1 MIDYNEFCQKDITL
15 RDYQQL
21 AKEEIFNKWNCV
33 DNILYQMPTG
43 TGKTRL
49 FTSIIRDI
57 NVWGLRHNINY
68 RILIIAHRSEL
79 IEQSSRSLDKYRIK
93 HGVLAGTMKDK
104 RDLTRAIQVA
114 SIQTITHPSNRCLI
128 EDLQFDFIIIDE
140 AHHAVANSYQK
151 LWKFCPNSKK
161 LGVTATPW
169 RMNNSGFAQIF
180 DAYIPSMS
188 IKEFIQKGWL
198 SAYQYYSIPS
208 DSEIIESIESI
219 REFDIEGDYKSSV
232 LTQVFD
238 TSKIRAQLYNSY
250 AKNALGKKGII
261 YSISR
266 EHSEHIC
273 SQYRS
278 HNIAIENIDS
288 ETPAKTR
295 ENIIKAFR
303 NGEIDIIVN
312 VDIFSEGFDC
322 PDIEFI
328 QLARPTKSLVKYIQQ
343 VGRGLRKNGNKRCVV
358 LDNVG
363 MYSRFGLPDEDRD
376 WESFFYG
383 NNKDTSAQVTHTRE
397 NLDINNYVEKDMSEG
412 NENMM
417 LIQDVKTTIPTSD
430 SFTISSIMEDD
441 NTMSASSLKTEA
453 PTNATQ
459 SSSDKAI
466 NHFHFSIL
474 SKPFN
479 SAKYAIEE
487 TEEGFYIVNLRNKN
501 RMFLT
506 KTKTFPGGVI
516 IVKKD
521 LAQNSFSIIKA
532 LTSSTLNSSSSRIIG
547 TLKKEGLLMRFSA
560 LDRSTKNIT
569 IKV

>member
-1 MIDYNEFCQKDITL
+1 MIDYNEFCQNDITL

-21 AKEEIFNKWNCV
+21 AKEDIFDKWNLF

-57 NVWGLRHNINY
+57 NIWGLRHNINF

-104 RDLTRAIQVA
+104 RDLTQAIQVA
-114 SIQTITHPSNRCLI
+114 SIQTITHPANQCLI
-128 EDLQFDFIIIDE
+128 EDLKFDFIIIDE
-140 AHHAVANSYQK
+140 AHHAVASSYQK
-151 LWKFCPNSKK
+151 LWEFCPDAKK

-198 SAYQYYSIPS
+198 ATYQYYSIPIS
-208 DSEIIESIESI
+208 SELLKSIDSI
-219 REFDIEGDYKSSV
+219 REFDIEGDYKNSALAEV
-232 LTQVFD
+232 CD
-238 TSKIRAQLYNSY
+238 TLKIRAQLYDSY

-273 SQYRS
+273 SQYQS
-278 HNIAIENIDS
+278 HGVSIENIDS
-288 ETPAKTR
+288 KTPAKVR
-295 ENIIKAFR
+295 EAVINAFK

-343 VGRGLRKNGNKRCVV
+343 VGRGLRKNGDKRCII

-363 MYSRFGLPDEDRD
+363 MYSRFGLPDEVRD
-376 WESFFYG
+376 WESYFYG
-383 NNKDTSAQVTHTRE
+383 ESREYSSSKRYSRNNGNIRE
-397 NLDINNYVEKDMSEG
+397 YVETDLSEG
-412 NENMM
+412 DDEMV
-417 LIQDVKTTIPTSD
+417 LIQDFEMPQTVEVDVKDSLSD
-430 SFTISSIMEDD
+430 TPIIQIKDISTQENNKTHHFAIRSKSFSSG
-441 NTMSASSLKTEA
+441 
-453 PTNATQ
+453 
-459 SSSDKAI
+459 
-466 NHFHFSIL
+466 
-474 SKPFN
+474 
-479 SAKYAIEE
+479 KYFIEE
-487 TEEGFYIVNLRNKN
+487 NENGFFIVNARNQNK
-501 RMFLT
+501 MLLT
-506 KTKTFPGGVI
+506 TMKTMRGGVI
-516 IVKKD
+516 IVTTESSKK
-521 LAQNSFSIIKA
+521 AFTIIK
-532 LTSSTLNSSSSRIIG
+532 TLSATISRFSMSCIVG
-547 TLKKEGLLMRFSA
+547 TLHKEGLLLKFTAFDKSEINK
-560 LDRSTKNIT
+560 TIT
-569 IKV
+569 V

>member
-1 MIDYNEFCQKDITL
+1 M

-21 AKEEIFNKWNCV
+21 AKEDIFDKWNLI

-57 NVWGLRHNINY
+57 NIWGLRHNINF

-104 RDLTRAIQVA
+104 RDLTQAIQVA
-114 SIQTITHPSNRCLI
+114 SIQTITHPANQCMI
-128 EDLQFDFIIIDE
+128 EDLKFDFIIIDE
-140 AHHAVANSYQK
+140 AHHAVASSYQK
-151 LWKFCPNSKK
+151 LWEFCPDAKK

-198 SAYQYYSIPS
+198 ATYQYYSIPIS
-208 DSEIIESIESI
+208 SELIKSIDSI
-219 REFDIEGDYKSSV
+219 REFDIEGDYKNSALAEV
-232 LTQVFD
+232 CD
-238 TSKIRAQLYNSY
+238 TLKIRAQLYDSY

-273 SQYRS
+273 SQYQS
-278 HNIAIENIDS
+278 HGVLIENIDS
-288 ETPAKTR
+288 KTPAKVR
-295 ENIIKAFR
+295 EAVINAFK

-343 VGRGLRKNGNKRCVV
+343 VGRGLRKNGDKRCII

-363 MYSRFGLPDEDRD
+363 MYSSFGLPDEERD
-376 WESFFYG
+376 WELYFYG
-383 NNKDTSAQVTHTRE
+383 ESKEYSSSKRYSRNNGNIRE
-397 NLDINNYVEKDMSEG
+397 YVEIDLSEG
-412 NENMM
+412 DDEMI
-417 LIQDVKTTIPTSD
+417 LIQDLEIPQAVEETVKD
-430 SFTISSIMEDD
+430 
-441 NTMSASSLKTEA
+441 
-453 PTNATQ
+453 
-459 SSSDKAI
+459 SSSDTPI
-466 NHFHFSIL
+466 LQIEDIFTQENNNTHHFTIKSKSFS
-474 SKPFN
+474 SG
-479 SAKYAIEE
+479 KYFIEE
-487 TEEGFYIVNLRNKN
+487 NENGFFIVNARNQNK
-501 RMFLT
+501 MLLT
-506 KTKTFPGGVI
+506 TMKTMHGGVI
-516 IVKKD
+516 IVTTEPSKK
-521 LAQNSFSIIKA
+521 SFTIIK
-532 LTSSTLNSSSSRIIG
+532 TLSATAIRFSMSRIVG
-547 TLKKEGLLMRFSA
+547 TLHKEGLLLKFTAFDKSEINK
-560 LDRSTKNIT
+560 TIT
-569 IKV
+569 V

>member
-21 AKEEIFNKWNCV
+21 AKEKIFSKWNRV
-33 DNILYQMPTG
+33 DSILYQMPTG

-57 NVWGLRHNINY
+57 SIWGLRHNINY

-104 RDLTRAIQVA
+104 RDLTQAIQVA
-114 SIQTITHPSNRCLI
+114 SIQTITHPANQCMI
-128 EDLQFDFIIIDE
+128 DDLKFDFIIIDE

-151 LWKFCPNSKK
+151 LWEYCPDAKK

-188 IKEFIQKGWL
+188 IKDFIQKGWL
-198 SAYQYYSIPS
+198 ATYQYYSIPTSS
-208 DSEIIESIESI
+208 DLVKSIESI
-219 REFDIEGDYKSSV
+219 REFDIEGDYKNSALV
-232 LTQVFD
+232 EVCD
-238 TSKIRAQLYNSY
+238 TSKIRAQLYDSY
-250 AKNALGKKGII
+250 EKNVVGKKGII

-273 SQYRS
+273 LQYR
-278 HNIAIENIDS
+278 NRGVAIENIDS
-288 ETPAKTR
+288 KTPAKVR
-295 ENIIKAFR
+295 EKVIQAFR

-343 VGRGLRKNGNKRCVV
+343 VGRGLRKNGDKKCII

-363 MYSRFGLPDEDRD
+363 MYSRFGLPDEERD

-383 NNKDTSAQVTHTRE
+383 EEKETTSTKGYSRNNGSLRE
-397 NLDINNYVEKDMSEG
+397 YVETDLSEG
-412 NENMM
+412 NEEMI
-417 LIQDVKTTIPTSD
+417 LIQDLEIPKVVEEVVEETSTVIPVIPTEDIPTHTTDNIYQFSIKSKTFNSGKYFIEENENGFFIVNARNRNKMLLTTIK
-430 SFTISSIMEDD
+430 
-441 NTMSASSLKTEA
+441 TM
-453 PTNATQ
+453 
-459 SSSDKAI
+459 
-466 NHFHFSIL
+466 
-474 SKPFN
+474 
-479 SAKYAIEE
+479 
-487 TEEGFYIVNLRNKN
+487 R
-501 RMFLT
+501 
-506 KTKTFPGGVI
+506 GGII
-516 IVKKD
+516 IVKKEPSRK
-521 LAQNSFSIIKA
+521 SFTIIK
-532 LTSSTLNSSSSRIIG
+532 TLSATTINSSMSRIVG
-547 TLKKEGLLMRFSA
+547 TINKEGLLLKFTSFDKA
-560 LDRSTKNIT
+560 KINETIT
-569 IKV
+569 I

>member
-1 MIDYNEFCQKDITL
+1 MIDYNEFCQNDITL

-21 AKEEIFNKWNCV
+21 AKEDIFDKWNLF

-57 NVWGLRHNINY
+57 NIWGLRHNINF

-104 RDLTRAIQVA
+104 RDLTQAIQVA
-114 SIQTITHPSNRCLI
+114 SIQTITHPANQCLI
-128 EDLQFDFIIIDE
+128 EYLKFDFIIIDE
-140 AHHAVANSYQK
+140 AHHAVASSYQK
-151 LWKFCPNSKK
+151 LWEFCPDAKK

-198 SAYQYYSIPS
+198 ATYQYYSIPIS
-208 DSEIIESIESI
+208 SELLKSIDSI
-219 REFDIEGDYKSSV
+219 REFDIEGDYKNSALAEV
-232 LTQVFD
+232 CD
-238 TSKIRAQLYNSY
+238 TLKIRAQLYDSY

-273 SQYRS
+273 SQYQS
-278 HNIAIENIDS
+278 HGVSIENIDS
-288 ETPAKTR
+288 KTPAKVR
-295 ENIIKAFR
+295 EAVINTFK

-343 VGRGLRKNGNKRCVV
+343 VGRGLRKNGDKRCII

-363 MYSRFGLPDEDRD
+363 MYSRFGLPDEVRD
-376 WESFFYG
+376 WESYFYG
-383 NNKDTSAQVTHTRE
+383 ESREYSSSKRYSRNNGNIRE
-397 NLDINNYVEKDMSEG
+397 YVETDLSEG
-412 NENMM
+412 DDEMV
-417 LIQDVKTTIPTSD
+417 LIQDFEMPQTVEIDVKD
-430 SFTISSIMEDD
+430 
-441 NTMSASSLKTEA
+441 
-453 PTNATQ
+453 
-459 SSSDKAI
+459 SSSDTPIIQIKDISTQENNKTHHFAI
-466 NHFHFSIL
+466 RSKSFS
-474 SKPFN
+474 SG
-479 SAKYAIEE
+479 KYFIEE
-487 TEEGFYIVNLRNKN
+487 NENGFFIVNARNQNK
-501 RMFLT
+501 MLLT
-506 KTKTFPGGVI
+506 TMKTMRGGVI
-516 IVKKD
+516 IVTTESSKK
-521 LAQNSFSIIKA
+521 AFTIIK
-532 LTSSTLNSSSSRIIG
+532 TLSATISRFSMSCIVG
-547 TLKKEGLLMRFSA
+547 TLHKEGLLLKFTAFDKSEINK
-560 LDRSTKNIT
+560 TIT
-569 IKV
+569 V

>member
-1 MIDYNEFCQKDITL
+1 MIDYNEFCQKDVTL

-21 AKEEIFNKWNCV
+21 AKKEIFGKWNCV

-57 NVWGLRHNINY
+57 NVWGLRHNIKY

-79 IEQSSRSLDKYRIK
+79 VEQSSRSLDKYHIK
-93 HGVLAGTMKDK
+93 HGILAGAMKDK
-104 RDLTRAIQVA
+104 RDLTQPIQVA
-114 SIQTITHPSNRCLI
+114 SIQTITHPSNRSLI
-128 EDLQFDFIIIDE
+128 EELQFDFIIIDE

-151 LWKFCPNSKK
+151 LWKLCPHSKK

-169 RMNNSGFAQIF
+169 RMNNSGFTQIF
-180 DAYIPSMS
+180 DVYIPSMS

-198 SAYQYYSIPS
+198 AAYQYYSIPNS
-208 DSEIIESIESI
+208 SEIIKSIESI
-219 REFDIEGDYKSSV
+219 RDFDLEGDYKSSA
-232 LTQVFD
+232 LTQIFD

-250 AKNALGKKGII
+250 VKIALGKKGII

-273 SQYRS
+273 TQYRR

-288 ETPAKTR
+288 ETPAKVR
-295 ENIIKAFR
+295 ENIIKAFK

-328 QLARPTKSLVKYIQQ
+328 QLARPTKSLVKYLQQ
-343 VGRGLRKNGNKRCVV
+343 VGRGLRKNGNKRCII

-363 MYSRFGLPDEDRD
+363 LYSRFGLPDEDRD

-383 NNKDTSAQVTHTRE
+383 NNNIGYSIEKIDSY
-397 NLDINNYVEKDMSEG
+397 NNRALKECQNVDLREG
-412 NENMM
+412 NEEMI
-417 LIQDVKTTIPTSD
+417 LIQNLDTLQVPEQKNFNQTTTQVQRKGKEYH
-430 SFTISSIMEDD
+430 FTI
-441 NTMSASSLKTEA
+441 T
-453 PTNATQ
+453 
-459 SSSDKAI
+459 
-466 NHFHFSIL
+466 
-474 SKPFN
+474 SKCFN
-479 SAKYAIEE
+479 SGKYIVEE
-487 TEEGFYIVNLRNKN
+487 NEEGFFIVNKRTNK

-506 KTKTFPGGVI
+506 EMKTMHGGVI
-516 IVKKD
+516 VIKKEYQKD
-521 LAQNSFSIIKA
+521 SFVIIKA
-532 LTSSTLNSSSSRIIG
+532 LSLNDIYAASSRIIG
-547 TLKKEGLLMRFSA
+547 FLFKDGLIMKFTSFNK
-560 LDRSTKNIT
+560 SVVNKNIT
-569 IKV
+569 V

>member
-1 MIDYNEFCQKDITL
+1 MIDYNEFCQNDITL

-21 AKEEIFNKWNCV
+21 AKEDIFDKWNLF

-57 NVWGLRHNINY
+57 NIWGLRHNINF

-104 RDLTRAIQVA
+104 RDLTQAIQVA
-114 SIQTITHPSNRCLI
+114 SIQTITHPANQCLI
-128 EDLQFDFIIIDE
+128 EDLKFDFIIIDE
-140 AHHAVANSYQK
+140 AHHAVASSYQK
-151 LWKFCPNSKK
+151 LWEFCPDAKK

-169 RMNNSGFAQIF
+169 RMNNNGFAQIF

-198 SAYQYYSIPS
+198 ATYQYYSIPIS
-208 DSEIIESIESI
+208 SELLKSIDSI
-219 REFDIEGDYKSSV
+219 REFDIEGDYKNSALAEV
-232 LTQVFD
+232 CD
-238 TSKIRAQLYNSY
+238 TLKIRAQLYDSY

-273 SQYRS
+273 SQYQS
-278 HNIAIENIDS
+278 HGVLIENIDS
-288 ETPAKTR
+288 KTPAKVR
-295 ENIIKAFR
+295 EAVINAFK

-343 VGRGLRKNGNKRCVV
+343 VGRGLRKNGDKRCII

-363 MYSRFGLPDEDRD
+363 MYSRFGLPDEVRN
-376 WESFFYG
+376 WESYFYG
-383 NNKDTSAQVTHTRE
+383 ESREYSSSKRYSRNNGNIRE
-397 NLDINNYVEKDMSEG
+397 YVETDLSEG
-412 NENMM
+412 DDEMV
-417 LIQDVKTTIPTSD
+417 LIQDFEMPQTVEIDVKD
-430 SFTISSIMEDD
+430 
-441 NTMSASSLKTEA
+441 
-453 PTNATQ
+453 
-459 SSSDKAI
+459 SSSDTPIIQIKDISTQENNKTHHFAI
-466 NHFHFSIL
+466 RSKSFS
-474 SKPFN
+474 SG
-479 SAKYAIEE
+479 KYFIEE
-487 TEEGFYIVNLRNKN
+487 NENGFFIVNARNQNK
-501 RMFLT
+501 MLLT
-506 KTKTFPGGVI
+506 TMKTMRGGVI
-516 IVKKD
+516 IVTTESSKK
-521 LAQNSFSIIKA
+521 AFTIIK
-532 LTSSTLNSSSSRIIG
+532 TLSATISRFSMSCIVG
-547 TLKKEGLLMRFSA
+547 TLHKEGLLLKFTAFDKSEINK
-560 LDRSTKNIT
+560 TIT
-569 IKV
+569 V

>member
-21 AKEEIFNKWNCV
+21 AKEKIFGKWNCV
-33 DNILYQMPTG
+33 NNILYQMPTG

-57 NVWGLRHNINY
+57 NVWGLRHNINF

-104 RDLTRAIQVA
+104 RDLTQAIQVA
-114 SIQTITHPSNRCLI
+114 SIQTITHSSNRCLI
-128 EDLQFDFIIIDE
+128 EELKFDFIIIDE

-151 LWKFCPNSKK
+151 LWEFCPDSKK

-169 RMNNSGFAQIF
+169 RMNNSGFAKIF

-198 SAYQYYSIPS
+198 AAYQYYSIPNN
-208 DSEIIESIESI
+208 SEIIKSIESI
-219 REFDIEGDYKSSV
+219 REFDIEGDYKSSA
-232 LTQVFD
+232 LEAVFD
-238 TSKIRAQLYNSY
+238 TSKIRAQLYDSY
-250 AKNALGKKGII
+250 KKNALGKKGII

-273 SQYRS
+273 TQYRS
-278 HNIAIENIDS
+278 RDVKIENIDS
-288 ETPAKTR
+288 KTPAKQR
-295 ENIIKAFR
+295 ERVIKAFKD
-303 NGEIDIIVN
+303 GDIDIIVN

-343 VGRGLRKNGNKRCVV
+343 VGRGLRKNGDKRCVI

-376 WESFFYG
+376 WEAFFYG
-383 NNKDTSAQVTHTRE
+383 NEKDSPQKHTRP
-397 NLDINNYVEKDMSEG
+397 NNINCIHESSEADLSEG
-412 NENMM
+412 DEAMV
-417 LIQDVKTTIPTSD
+417 LIQDLETPQVIEKPLAHAVQSDDTSN
-430 SFTISSIMEDD
+430 IDD
-441 NTMSASSLKTEA
+441 NNLDS
-453 PTNATQ
+453 
-459 SSSDKAI
+459 
-466 NHFHFSIL
+466 HFIIKSN
-474 SKPFN
+474 SFN
-479 SAKYAIEE
+479 SGKYIIEE
-487 TEEGFYIVNLRNKN
+487 NESGFYIVNQRTSN
-501 RMFLT
+501 RMLLT
-506 KTKTFPGGVI
+506 QMHTLRGGI
-516 IVKKD
+516 IIIRKESDKRIFTIVKT
-521 LAQNSFSIIKA
+521 LS
-532 LTSSTLNSSSSRIIG
+532 TSTIHTTLSRIVG
-547 TLKKEGLLMRFSA
+547 TIRKEGLLLKFTAFDKSEVNM
-560 LDRSTKNIT
+560 TIT
-569 IKV
+569 V

>member
-21 AKEEIFNKWNCV
+21 AKEEIFSKWNRV

-57 NVWGLRHNINY
+57 SIWGLRHNINY

-79 IEQSSRSLDKYRIK
+79 IEQSSRSLDKYHIK

-104 RDLTRAIQVA
+104 RDLTQAIQVA
-114 SIQTITHPSNRCLI
+114 SIQTITHPANQCLI
-128 EDLQFDFIIIDE
+128 DELKFDFIIIDE

-151 LWKFCPNSKK
+151 LWEYCPDAKK

-188 IKEFIQKGWL
+188 IKDFIQKGWL
-198 SAYQYYSIPS
+198 ASYQYYSIPTS
-208 DSEIIESIESI
+208 SELVKSIESI
-219 REFDIEGDYKSSV
+219 REFDIAGDYKNSALV
-232 LTQVFD
+232 EVCD
-238 TSKIRAQLYNSY
+238 TSRIRAQLYDSY
-250 AKNALGKKGII
+250 EKNVLGKKGII

-273 SQYRS
+273 LQYRS
-278 HNIAIENIDS
+278 RGVAIENIDS
-288 ETPAKTR
+288 KTPAKVR
-295 ENIIKAFR
+295 EKVIQAFR

-343 VGRGLRKNGNKRCVV
+343 VGRGLRKNGDKKCII

-363 MYSRFGLPDEDRD
+363 MYSRFGLPNEERD

-383 NNKDTSAQVTHTRE
+383 EEIETTSTKGYSRNNGSLRE
-397 NLDINNYVEKDMSEG
+397 YVETDLSEG
-412 NENMM
+412 NEEMI
-417 LIQDVKTTIPTSD
+417 LIQDLEMPKVVEEVVEETSTVIPVIPTED
-430 SFTISSIMEDD
+430 ISTHTTD
-441 NTMSASSLKTEA
+441 N
-453 PTNATQ
+453 
-459 SSSDKAI
+459 I
-466 NHFHFSIL
+466 YHFSIK
-474 SKPFN
+474 SKTFN
-479 SAKYAIEE
+479 SGKYFIEE
-487 TEEGFYIVNLRNKN
+487 NENGFFIVNARNQNK
-501 RMFLT
+501 MLLT
-506 KTKTFPGGVI
+506 TMKTMRGGVI
-516 IVKKD
+516 IVKKEPSRK
-521 LAQNSFSIIKA
+521 SFTIIK
-532 LTSSTLNSSSSRIIG
+532 TLSATTINSSMSRIVG
-547 TLKKEGLLMRFSA
+547 TINKEGLLLKFTSFDKA
-560 LDRSTKNIT
+560 KINETIT
-569 IKV
+569 I

>member
-21 AKEEIFNKWNCV
+21 AKEEIFGKWNCV

-57 NVWGLRHNINY
+57 SVWGLRHNINY

-104 RDLTRAIQVA
+104 RDLTQAIQVA
-114 SIQTITHPSNRCLI
+114 SIQTITHPANQCLI
-128 EDLQFDFIIIDE
+128 DDLKFDFIIIDE

-151 LWKFCPNSKK
+151 LWEYCPDAKK

-188 IKEFIQKGWL
+188 IKDFIQKGWL
-198 SAYQYYSIPS
+198 ATYQYYSIPTS
-208 DSEIIESIESI
+208 SELVKSIESI
-219 REFDIEGDYKSSV
+219 REFDIEGDYKNSALV
-232 LTQVFD
+232 EVCD
-238 TSKIRAQLYNSY
+238 TSKIRAQLYDSY
-250 AKNALGKKGII
+250 EKNVLGKKGII

-273 SQYRS
+273 LQYRS
-278 HNIAIENIDS
+278 RDVAIENIDS
-288 ETPAKTR
+288 KTPAKVR
-295 ENIIKAFR
+295 EKVIQAFR

-343 VGRGLRKNGNKRCVV
+343 VGRGLRKNGDKKCII

-363 MYSRFGLPDEDRD
+363 MYSRFGLPDEERD

-383 NNKDTSAQVTHTRE
+383 EEKEPTSTKGYSRNNGSLRE
-397 NLDINNYVEKDMSEG
+397 YVETDLSEG
-412 NENMM
+412 NEEMI
-417 LIQDVKTTIPTSD
+417 LIQDLEMPKVVEEVVEETSTVIPVIPTKD
-430 SFTISSIMEDD
+430 IPTHTTD
-441 NTMSASSLKTEA
+441 N
-453 PTNATQ
+453 
-459 SSSDKAI
+459 I
-466 NHFHFSIL
+466 YHFSIK
-474 SKPFN
+474 SKTFN
-479 SAKYAIEE
+479 SGKYFIEE
-487 TEEGFYIVNLRNKN
+487 NENGFFIVNARNQNK
-501 RMFLT
+501 MLLT
-506 KTKTFPGGVI
+506 TMKTMRGGVI
-516 IVKKD
+516 IVKKEPSRK
-521 LAQNSFSIIKA
+521 SFTIIK
-532 LTSSTLNSSSSRIIG
+532 TLSATNINSSMSRIIG
-547 TLKKEGLLMRFSA
+547 TINKEGLLLKFTA
-560 LDRSTKNIT
+560 FDKTKYNVNIT
-569 IKV
+569 I

>member
-21 AKEEIFNKWNCV
+21 AKEEIFGKWNRV

-57 NVWGLRHNINY
+57 SIWGLRHNINY

-104 RDLTRAIQVA
+104 RDLTQAIQVA
-114 SIQTITHPSNRCLI
+114 SIQTITHPANQCMI
-128 EDLQFDFIIIDE
+128 DDLKFDFIIIDE

-151 LWKFCPNSKK
+151 LWEYCPDAKK

-188 IKEFIQKGWL
+188 IKDFIQKGWL
-198 SAYQYYSIPS
+198 ATYQYYSIPTS
-208 DSEIIESIESI
+208 SELVKSIESI
-219 REFDIEGDYKSSV
+219 REFDIEGDYKNSALV
-232 LTQVFD
+232 EVCD
-238 TSKIRAQLYNSY
+238 TSRIRAQLYDSY
-250 AKNALGKKGII
+250 EKNVLGKKGII

-273 SQYRS
+273 LQYRS
-278 HNIAIENIDS
+278 RGVAIENIDS
-288 ETPAKTR
+288 KTPAKVR
-295 ENIIKAFR
+295 EKVIQAFR

-343 VGRGLRKNGNKRCVV
+343 VGRGLRKNGDKKCII

-363 MYSRFGLPDEDRD
+363 MYSRFGLPDEERD

-383 NNKDTSAQVTHTRE
+383 EEIETTSTKGYSRNNGSLREYVDTD
-397 NLDINNYVEKDMSEG
+397 LSEG
-412 NENMM
+412 NEEMI
-417 LIQDVKTTIPTSD
+417 LIQDLEVPKVVGEVVEETSTVIPVVPAEDVPTHTT
-430 SFTISSIMEDD
+430 D
-441 NTMSASSLKTEA
+441 N
-453 PTNATQ
+453 
-459 SSSDKAI
+459 I
-466 NHFHFSIL
+466 YHFSIK
-474 SKPFN
+474 SKTFN
-479 SAKYAIEE
+479 SGKYFIEE
-487 TEEGFYIVNLRNKN
+487 NENGFFIVNARNQNK
-501 RMFLT
+501 MLLT
-506 KTKTFPGGVI
+506 TMKTMRGGVI
-516 IVKKD
+516 IVKKVP
-521 LAQNSFSIIKA
+521 SRKMFTIIKA
-532 LTSSTLNSSSSRIIG
+532 LSATTINSSMSRIVG
-547 TLKKEGLLMRFSA
+547 TLSKEGLLLKFTA
-560 LDRSTKNIT
+560 FDKTKINIT
-569 IKV
+569 III

>member
-21 AKEEIFNKWNCV
+21 AKEEIFGKWNCV

-57 NVWGLRHNINY
+57 SIWGLRHNINY

-104 RDLTRAIQVA
+104 RDLTQAIQVA
-114 SIQTITHPSNRCLI
+114 SIQTITHPANQCLI
-128 EDLQFDFIIIDE
+128 DDLKFDFIIIDE
-140 AHHAVANSYQK
+140 AHHAVAKSYQE
-151 LWKFCPNSKK
+151 LWEFCPDAKK

-188 IKEFIQKGWL
+188 IKDFIQKGWL
-198 SAYQYYSIPS
+198 ATYQYYSIPTSS
-208 DSEIIESIESI
+208 DLVKSIESI
-219 REFDIEGDYKSSV
+219 REFDIEGDYKNSALV
-232 LTQVFD
+232 EVCD
-238 TSKIRAQLYNSY
+238 TSKIRAQLYDSY
-250 AKNALGKKGII
+250 EKNVVGKKGII

-273 SQYRS
+273 LQYR
-278 HNIAIENIDS
+278 NRGVAIENIDS
-288 ETPAKTR
+288 KTPAKVR
-295 ENIIKAFR
+295 EKVIQAFR

-343 VGRGLRKNGNKRCVV
+343 VGRGLRKNGDKKCII

-363 MYSRFGLPDEDRD
+363 MYSRFGLPDEERD

-383 NNKDTSAQVTHTRE
+383 KEKETTSTKGYSRNNGSLRE
-397 NLDINNYVEKDMSEG
+397 YVETDLSEG
-412 NENMM
+412 NEEMI
-417 LIQDVKTTIPTSD
+417 LIQDLEIPKVVEEVVEETSTVIPVIPTEDIPTHTTDNIYQFSIKSKTFNSGKYFIEENENGFFIVNARNRNKMLLTTIK
-430 SFTISSIMEDD
+430 
-441 NTMSASSLKTEA
+441 TM
-453 PTNATQ
+453 
-459 SSSDKAI
+459 
-466 NHFHFSIL
+466 
-474 SKPFN
+474 
-479 SAKYAIEE
+479 
-487 TEEGFYIVNLRNKN
+487 R
-501 RMFLT
+501 
-506 KTKTFPGGVI
+506 GGII
-516 IVKKD
+516 IVKKEPSRK
-521 LAQNSFSIIKA
+521 SFTIIK
-532 LTSSTLNSSSSRIIG
+532 TLSATTINSSMSRIVG
-547 TLKKEGLLMRFSA
+547 TINKEGLLLKFTSFDKA
-560 LDRSTKNIT
+560 KINETIT
-569 IKV
+569 I

>member
-1 MIDYNEFCQKDITL
+1 MIDYNEFCQNDITL

-21 AKEEIFNKWNCV
+21 AKEDIFDKWNLF

-57 NVWGLRHNINY
+57 NIWGLRHNINF

-104 RDLTRAIQVA
+104 RDLTQAIQVA
-114 SIQTITHPSNRCLI
+114 SIQTITHPANQCLI
-128 EDLQFDFIIIDE
+128 EDLKFDFIIIDE
-140 AHHAVANSYQK
+140 AHHAVASSYQK
-151 LWKFCPNSKK
+151 LWEFCPDAKK

-198 SAYQYYSIPS
+198 ATYQYYSIPIS
-208 DSEIIESIESI
+208 SELLKSIDSI
-219 REFDIEGDYKSSV
+219 REFDIEGDYKNSALAEV
-232 LTQVFD
+232 CD
-238 TSKIRAQLYNSY
+238 TLKIRAQLYDSY

-273 SQYRS
+273 SQYQS
-278 HNIAIENIDS
+278 HGVSIENIDS
-288 ETPAKTR
+288 KTPAKVR
-295 ENIIKAFR
+295 EAVINAFK

-343 VGRGLRKNGNKRCVV
+343 VGRGLRKNGDKRCII

-363 MYSRFGLPDEDRD
+363 MYSRFGLPDEVRD
-376 WESFFYG
+376 WESYFYG
-383 NNKDTSAQVTHTRE
+383 ESREYSSSKRYSRNNGNIRE
-397 NLDINNYVEKDMSEG
+397 YVETDLSEG
-412 NENMM
+412 DDEMV
-417 LIQDVKTTIPTSD
+417 LIQDFEMPQTVEIDVKD
-430 SFTISSIMEDD
+430 
-441 NTMSASSLKTEA
+441 
-453 PTNATQ
+453 
-459 SSSDKAI
+459 SSSDTPIIQIKDISTQENNKTHHFAI
-466 NHFHFSIL
+466 RSKSFS
-474 SKPFN
+474 SG
-479 SAKYAIEE
+479 KYFIEE
-487 TEEGFYIVNLRNKN
+487 NENGFFIVNARNQNK
-501 RMFLT
+501 MLLT
-506 KTKTFPGGVI
+506 TMKTMRGGVI
-516 IVKKD
+516 IVTTESSKK
-521 LAQNSFSIIKA
+521 AFTIIK
-532 LTSSTLNSSSSRIIG
+532 TLSATISRFSMSCIVG
-547 TLKKEGLLMRFSA
+547 TLHKEGLLLKFTAFDKSEINK
-560 LDRSTKNIT
+560 TIT
-569 IKV
+569 V

>member
-21 AKEEIFNKWNCV
+21 AKEEIFSKWNRV

-57 NVWGLRHNINY
+57 SIWGLRHNINY

-104 RDLTRAIQVA
+104 RDLTQAIQVA
-114 SIQTITHPSNRCLI
+114 SIQTITHPANQCLI
-128 EDLQFDFIIIDE
+128 DDLKFDFIIIDE

-151 LWKFCPNSKK
+151 LWEYCPDAKK

-188 IKEFIQKGWL
+188 IKDFIQKGWL
-198 SAYQYYSIPS
+198 ATYQYYSIPTS
-208 DSEIIESIESI
+208 SELVKSIESI
-219 REFDIEGDYKSSV
+219 REFDIEGDYKNSALV
-232 LTQVFD
+232 EVCD
-238 TSKIRAQLYNSY
+238 TSKIRAQLYDSY
-250 AKNALGKKGII
+250 EKNVLGKKGII

-273 SQYRS
+273 LQYRS
-278 HNIAIENIDS
+278 RGVAIENIDS
-288 ETPAKTR
+288 KTPAKVR
-295 ENIIKAFR
+295 EKVIQAFR

-343 VGRGLRKNGNKRCVV
+343 VGRGLRKNGDKKCII

-363 MYSRFGLPDEDRD
+363 MYSRFGLPDEERD

-383 NNKDTSAQVTHTRE
+383 EEKEPTSTKGYSRNNGSLRE
-397 NLDINNYVEKDMSEG
+397 YVETDLSEG
-412 NENMM
+412 NEEMI
-417 LIQDVKTTIPTSD
+417 LIQDLEVPKVMEEVVEETSTVISVVPTEDVLTHTT
-430 SFTISSIMEDD
+430 D
-441 NTMSASSLKTEA
+441 N
-453 PTNATQ
+453 
-459 SSSDKAI
+459 I
-466 NHFHFSIL
+466 YHFSIK
-474 SKPFN
+474 SKTFN
-479 SAKYAIEE
+479 SGKYFIEE
-487 TEEGFYIVNLRNKN
+487 NEEGFFIVNARNQNK
-501 RMFLT
+501 MLLT
-506 KTKTFPGGVI
+506 TMKTMRGGVI
-516 IVKKD
+516 IVKKEPSRK
-521 LAQNSFSIIKA
+521 SFTIIK
-532 LTSSTLNSSSSRIIG
+532 TLSATNINSSMSRIIG
-547 TLKKEGLLMRFSA
+547 TINKEGLLLKFTA
-560 LDRSTKNIT
+560 FDKTKYNVNIT
-569 IKV
+569 I

>member
-1 MIDYNEFCQKDITL
+1 MIDYNEFCQNDITL

-21 AKEEIFNKWNCV
+21 AKEDIFDKWNLF

-57 NVWGLRHNINY
+57 NIWGLRHNINF

-104 RDLTRAIQVA
+104 RDLTQAIQVA
-114 SIQTITHPSNRCLI
+114 SIQTITHPANQCLI
-128 EDLQFDFIIIDE
+128 EDLKFDFIIIDE
-140 AHHAVANSYQK
+140 AHHAVASSYQK
-151 LWKFCPNSKK
+151 LWEFCPDAKK

-169 RMNNSGFAQIF
+169 RMNNNGFAQIF

-198 SAYQYYSIPS
+198 ATYQYYSIPIS
-208 DSEIIESIESI
+208 SELLKSIDSI
-219 REFDIEGDYKSSV
+219 REFDIEGDYKNSALAEV
-232 LTQVFD
+232 CD
-238 TSKIRAQLYNSY
+238 TLKIRAQLYDSY

-273 SQYRS
+273 SQYQS
-278 HNIAIENIDS
+278 HGVSIENIDS
-288 ETPAKTR
+288 KTPAKVR
-295 ENIIKAFR
+295 EAVINAFK

-343 VGRGLRKNGNKRCVV
+343 VGRGLRKNGDKRCII

-363 MYSRFGLPDEDRD
+363 MYSRFGLPDEVRD
-376 WESFFYG
+376 WESYFYG
-383 NNKDTSAQVTHTRE
+383 ESREYSSSKRYSRNNGNIRE
-397 NLDINNYVEKDMSEG
+397 YVETDLSEG
-412 NENMM
+412 DDEMI
-417 LIQDVKTTIPTSD
+417 LIQDLEMPQTVELDVKD
-430 SFTISSIMEDD
+430 
-441 NTMSASSLKTEA
+441 
-453 PTNATQ
+453 
-459 SSSDKAI
+459 SSSDTPIIQIKDISTQENNKTHHFAI
-466 NHFHFSIL
+466 RSKSFS
-474 SKPFN
+474 SG
-479 SAKYAIEE
+479 KYFIEE
-487 TEEGFYIVNLRNKN
+487 NENGFFIVNARNQNK
-501 RMFLT
+501 MLLT
-506 KTKTFPGGVI
+506 TMKTMRGGVI
-516 IVKKD
+516 IVTTESSKK
-521 LAQNSFSIIKA
+521 AFTIIK
-532 LTSSTLNSSSSRIIG
+532 TLSATISRFSMSCIVG
-547 TLKKEGLLMRFSA
+547 TLHKEGLLLKFTAFDKSEINK
-560 LDRSTKNIT
+560 TIT
-569 IKV
+569 V

>member
-1 MIDYNEFCQKDITL
+1 MIDYNEFCQNDITL

-21 AKEEIFNKWNCV
+21 AKEDIFDKWNLF

-57 NVWGLRHNINY
+57 NIWGLRHNINF

-104 RDLTRAIQVA
+104 RDLTQAIQVA
-114 SIQTITHPSNRCLI
+114 SIQTITHPANQCLI
-128 EDLQFDFIIIDE
+128 EDLKFDFIIIDE
-140 AHHAVANSYQK
+140 AHHAVASSYQK
-151 LWKFCPNSKK
+151 LWEFCPDAKK

-169 RMNNSGFAQIF
+169 RMNNNGFAQIF

-198 SAYQYYSIPS
+198 ATYQYYSIPIS
-208 DSEIIESIESI
+208 SELLKSIDSI
-219 REFDIEGDYKSSV
+219 REFDIEGDYKNSALAEV
-232 LTQVFD
+232 CD
-238 TSKIRAQLYNSY
+238 TLKIRAQLYDSY

-273 SQYRS
+273 SQYQS
-278 HNIAIENIDS
+278 HGVSIENIDS
-288 ETPAKTR
+288 KTPAKVR
-295 ENIIKAFR
+295 EAVINAFK

-343 VGRGLRKNGNKRCVV
+343 VGRGLRKNGDKRCII

-363 MYSRFGLPDEDRD
+363 LYSRFGLPDEVRD
-376 WESFFYG
+376 WESYFYG
-383 NNKDTSAQVTHTRE
+383 ESREYSSSKRYSRNNGNIRE
-397 NLDINNYVEKDMSEG
+397 YVETDLSEG
-412 NENMM
+412 DDEMV
-417 LIQDVKTTIPTSD
+417 LIQDFEMPQTVEIDVKD
-430 SFTISSIMEDD
+430 
-441 NTMSASSLKTEA
+441 
-453 PTNATQ
+453 
-459 SSSDKAI
+459 SSSDTPIIQIKDISTQENNKTHHFAI
-466 NHFHFSIL
+466 RSKSFS
-474 SKPFN
+474 SG
-479 SAKYAIEE
+479 KYFIEE
-487 TEEGFYIVNLRNKN
+487 NENGFFIVNARNQNK
-501 RMFLT
+501 MLLT
-506 KTKTFPGGVI
+506 TMKTMRGGVI
-516 IVKKD
+516 IVTTESSKK
-521 LAQNSFSIIKA
+521 AFTIIK
-532 LTSSTLNSSSSRIIG
+532 TLSATISRFSMSCIVG
-547 TLKKEGLLMRFSA
+547 TLHKEGLLLKFTAFDKSEINK
-560 LDRSTKNIT
+560 TIT
-569 IKV
+569 V

>member
-15 RDYQQL
+15 RDYQQF
-21 AKEEIFNKWNCV
+21 AKEEIFSKWNCI

-57 NVWGLRHNINY
+57 SIWGLRHNINY

-104 RDLTRAIQVA
+104 RDLTQAIQVA
-114 SIQTITHPSNRCLI
+114 SIQTIIHPANQCMI
-128 EDLQFDFIIIDE
+128 DDLKFDFIIIDE

-151 LWKFCPNSKK
+151 LWEYCPDAKK

-188 IKEFIQKGWL
+188 IKDFIQKGWL
-198 SAYQYYSIPS
+198 ATYQYYSIPTS
-208 DSEIIESIESI
+208 SELVKSIESI
-219 REFDIEGDYKSSV
+219 KEFDIDGDYKNSALV
-232 LTQVFD
+232 EVCD
-238 TSKIRAQLYNSY
+238 TSKIRAQLYDSY
-250 AKNALGKKGII
+250 EKNVLGKKGII

-273 SQYRS
+273 LQYR
-278 HNIAIENIDS
+278 NRGVAIENIDS
-288 ETPAKTR
+288 KTPAKVR
-295 ENIIKAFR
+295 EKVIKAFR

-343 VGRGLRKNGNKRCVV
+343 VGRGLRKNGDKKCII

-363 MYSRFGLPDEDRD
+363 MYSRFGLPDEERD

-383 NNKDTSAQVTHTRE
+383 EDKETSSTKGYSRNNGNLRE
-397 NLDINNYVEKDMSEG
+397 YVETDLSEG
-412 NENMM
+412 NEEMI
-417 LIQDVKTTIPTSD
+417 LIQDLEIPKVVEEVVEETSTVIPVIPTED
-430 SFTISSIMEDD
+430 ISTHKPDIIS
-441 NTMSASSLKTEA
+441 
-453 PTNATQ
+453 
-459 SSSDKAI
+459 
-466 NHFHFSIL
+466 HFSIK

-479 SAKYAIEE
+479 SGKYFIEE
-487 TEEGFYIVNLRNKN
+487 NENGFFIVNARNQNK
-501 RMFLT
+501 MLLT
-506 KTKTFPGGVI
+506 TIKTMRGGII
-516 IVKKD
+516 IVKKEPSRK
-521 LAQNSFSIIKA
+521 SFTIIK
-532 LTSSTLNSSSSRIIG
+532 TLSATTINSSMSRIVG
-547 TLKKEGLLMRFSA
+547 TINKEGLLLKFTSFDKA
-560 LDRSTKNIT
+560 KINETIT
-569 IKV
+569 I

>member
-21 AKEEIFNKWNCV
+21 AKEEIFSKWNRV

-57 NVWGLRHNINY
+57 SIWGLRHNINY

-104 RDLTRAIQVA
+104 RDLTQAIQVA
-114 SIQTITHPSNRCLI
+114 SIQTITHPANQCLI
-128 EDLQFDFIIIDE
+128 DDLKFDFIIIDE

-151 LWKFCPNSKK
+151 LWEYCPDAKK

-169 RMNNSGFAQIF
+169 RMNNNGFAQIF

-188 IKEFIQKGWL
+188 IKDFIQKGWL
-198 SAYQYYSIPS
+198 ATYQYYSIPTS
-208 DSEIIESIESI
+208 SELVKSIESI
-219 REFDIEGDYKSSV
+219 REFDIEGDYKNSALV
-232 LTQVFD
+232 EVCD
-238 TSKIRAQLYNSY
+238 TSRIRAQLYDSY
-250 AKNALGKKGII
+250 EKNVLGKKGII

-273 SQYRS
+273 LQYRS
-278 HNIAIENIDS
+278 RGVAIENIDS
-288 ETPAKTR
+288 KTPAKVR
-295 ENIIKAFR
+295 EKVIQAFR

-343 VGRGLRKNGNKRCVV
+343 VGRGLRKNGDKKCII

-363 MYSRFGLPDEDRD
+363 MYSRFGLPDEERD

-383 NNKDTSAQVTHTRE
+383 EYIETTSTKGYSRNNGSLRE
-397 NLDINNYVEKDMSEG
+397 YVETDLSEG
-412 NENMM
+412 NEEMI
-417 LIQDVKTTIPTSD
+417 LIQDLEMPKVVEEVVEETSTVIPVIPTED
-430 SFTISSIMEDD
+430 ISAHKPDIIS
-441 NTMSASSLKTEA
+441 
-453 PTNATQ
+453 
-459 SSSDKAI
+459 
-466 NHFHFSIL
+466 HFSIK

-479 SAKYAIEE
+479 SGKYFIEE
-487 TEEGFYIVNLRNKN
+487 NENGFFIVNARNQN
-501 RMFLT
+501 RMPLT
-506 KTKTFPGGVI
+506 TMKTMRGGVI
-516 IVKKD
+516 IVKKEPSRK
-521 LAQNSFSIIKA
+521 SFTIIKT
-532 LTSSTLNSSSSRIIG
+532 LSTTTINSSMSRIVG
-547 TLKKEGLLMRFSA
+547 TIKKEGLLLKFTAFDKSRINE
-560 LDRSTKNIT
+560 TIT
-569 IKV
+569 I

>member
-15 RDYQQL
+15 RDYQQF
-21 AKEEIFNKWNCV
+21 AKEEIFSKWNCV

-57 NVWGLRHNINY
+57 SIWGLRHNINY

-104 RDLTRAIQVA
+104 RDLTQAIQVA
-114 SIQTITHPSNRCLI
+114 SIQTIIHPANQCMI
-128 EDLQFDFIIIDE
+128 DDLKFDFIIIDE

-151 LWKFCPNSKK
+151 LWEYCPDAKK

-188 IKEFIQKGWL
+188 IKDFIQKGWL
-198 SAYQYYSIPS
+198 ATYQYYSIPTS
-208 DSEIIESIESI
+208 SELVKSIESI
-219 REFDIEGDYKSSV
+219 KEFDIDGDYKNSALV
-232 LTQVFD
+232 EVCD
-238 TSKIRAQLYNSY
+238 TSKIRAQLYDSY
-250 AKNALGKKGII
+250 EKNVLGKKGII

-273 SQYRS
+273 LQYR
-278 HNIAIENIDS
+278 NRGVAIENIDS
-288 ETPAKTR
+288 KTPAKVR
-295 ENIIKAFR
+295 EKVIKAFR

-343 VGRGLRKNGNKRCVV
+343 VGRGLRKNGDKKCII

-363 MYSRFGLPDEDRD
+363 MYSRFGLPDEERD

-383 NNKDTSAQVTHTRE
+383 EDKETSSTKGYSRNNGNLRE
-397 NLDINNYVEKDMSEG
+397 YVETDLSEG
-412 NENMM
+412 NEEMI
-417 LIQDVKTTIPTSD
+417 LIQDLEIPKVVEEVVEETSTVIPVIPTED
-430 SFTISSIMEDD
+430 ISTHKPDIIS
-441 NTMSASSLKTEA
+441 
-453 PTNATQ
+453 
-459 SSSDKAI
+459 
-466 NHFHFSIL
+466 HFSIK

-479 SAKYAIEE
+479 SGKYFIEE
-487 TEEGFYIVNLRNKN
+487 NENGFFIVNARNQNK
-501 RMFLT
+501 MLLT
-506 KTKTFPGGVI
+506 TIKTMRGGII
-516 IVKKD
+516 IVKKEPSRK
-521 LAQNSFSIIKA
+521 SFTIIK
-532 LTSSTLNSSSSRIIG
+532 TLSATTINSSMSRIVG
-547 TLKKEGLLMRFSA
+547 TINKEGLLLKFTSFDKA
-560 LDRSTKNIT
+560 KINKTIT
-569 IKV
+569 I

>member
-21 AKEEIFNKWNCV
+21 AKEEIFSKWNRV

-57 NVWGLRHNINY
+57 SIWGLRHNINY

-93 HGVLAGTMKDK
+93 HGVLAGTMKNK
-104 RDLTRAIQVA
+104 RDLTQAIQVA
-114 SIQTITHPSNRCLI
+114 SIQTITHPANQCLI
-128 EDLQFDFIIIDE
+128 DDLKFDFIIIDE
-140 AHHAVANSYQK
+140 AHHAVAKSYQK
-151 LWKFCPNSKK
+151 LWEFCPDAKK

-188 IKEFIQKGWL
+188 IKDFIQKGWL
-198 SAYQYYSIPS
+198 ATYQYYSIPTS
-208 DSEIIESIESI
+208 SELVKSIESI
-219 REFDIEGDYKSSV
+219 REFDIEGDYKNSALV
-232 LTQVFD
+232 EVCD
-238 TSKIRAQLYNSY
+238 TSKIRAQLYDSY
-250 AKNALGKKGII
+250 EKNVLGKKGII

-273 SQYRS
+273 LQYRS
-278 HNIAIENIDS
+278 RGVAIENIDS
-288 ETPAKTR
+288 KTPAKVR
-295 ENIIKAFR
+295 EKVIQAFR

-343 VGRGLRKNGNKRCVV
+343 VGRGLRKNGDKKCII

-363 MYSRFGLPDEDRD
+363 MYSRFGLPDEERD

-383 NNKDTSAQVTHTRE
+383 EEKEPTSTKGYSRNNGSLRE
-397 NLDINNYVEKDMSEG
+397 YVETDLSEG
-412 NENMM
+412 NEEMI
-417 LIQDVKTTIPTSD
+417 LIQDLEMPKVVEEVVEETSTVIPVIPTKD
-430 SFTISSIMEDD
+430 IPTHTTD
-441 NTMSASSLKTEA
+441 N
-453 PTNATQ
+453 
-459 SSSDKAI
+459 I
-466 NHFHFSIL
+466 YHFSIK
-474 SKPFN
+474 SKTF
-479 SAKYAIEE
+479 SSGKYFIEE
-487 TEEGFYIVNLRNKN
+487 NENGFFIVNARNQNK
-501 RMFLT
+501 MLLT
-506 KTKTFPGGVI
+506 TIKTMRGGVI
-516 IVKKD
+516 IVQKEPTRK
-521 LAQNSFSIIKA
+521 SFTIIK
-532 LTSSTLNSSSSRIIG
+532 TLSATTINSSMSRIVG
-547 TLKKEGLLMRFSA
+547 TINKEGLLLKFTSFDKA
-560 LDRSTKNIT
+560 KINETIT
-569 IKV
+569 I

>member
-21 AKEEIFNKWNCV
+21 AKEEIFSEWNRV

-57 NVWGLRHNINY
+57 SIWGLRHNINY

-104 RDLTRAIQVA
+104 RDLTQAIQVA
-114 SIQTITHPSNRCLI
+114 SIQTITHPANQCLI
-128 EDLQFDFIIIDE
+128 DDLKFDFIIIDE
-140 AHHAVANSYQK
+140 AHHAVAKSYQK
-151 LWKFCPNSKK
+151 LWEFCPDAKK

-188 IKEFIQKGWL
+188 IKDFIQKGWL
-198 SAYQYYSIPS
+198 ATYQYYSIPTS
-208 DSEIIESIESI
+208 SELVKSIESI
-219 REFDIEGDYKSSV
+219 REFDIEGDYKNSALV
-232 LTQVFD
+232 EVCD
-238 TSKIRAQLYNSY
+238 TSKIRAQLYDSY
-250 AKNALGKKGII
+250 EKNVLGKKGII

-273 SQYRS
+273 LQYRS
-278 HNIAIENIDS
+278 RGVAIENIDS
-288 ETPAKTR
+288 KTPAKVR
-295 ENIIKAFR
+295 EKVIQAFR

-343 VGRGLRKNGNKRCVV
+343 VGRGLRKNGDKKCII

-363 MYSRFGLPDEDRD
+363 MYSRFGLPDEERD

-383 NNKDTSAQVTHTRE
+383 EEKEPTSTKGYSRNNGSLRE
-397 NLDINNYVEKDMSEG
+397 YVETDLSEG
-412 NENMM
+412 NEEMI
-417 LIQDVKTTIPTSD
+417 LIQDLEMPKVVEEVVEETSTVIPVIPTKD
-430 SFTISSIMEDD
+430 IPTHTTD
-441 NTMSASSLKTEA
+441 N
-453 PTNATQ
+453 
-459 SSSDKAI
+459 I
-466 NHFHFSIL
+466 YHFSIK
-474 SKPFN
+474 SKTF
-479 SAKYAIEE
+479 SSGKYFIEE
-487 TEEGFYIVNLRNKN
+487 NENGFFIVNARNQNK
-501 RMFLT
+501 MLLT
-506 KTKTFPGGVI
+506 TIKTMRGGVI
-516 IVKKD
+516 IVQKEPTRK
-521 LAQNSFSIIKA
+521 SFTIIK
-532 LTSSTLNSSSSRIIG
+532 TLSATTINSSMSRIVG
-547 TLKKEGLLMRFSA
+547 TINKEGLLLKFTSFDKA
-560 LDRSTKNIT
+560 KINETIT
-569 IKV
+569 I

>member
-21 AKEEIFNKWNCV
+21 AKEEIFGKWNCV

-57 NVWGLRHNINY
+57 NAWGLRHNINY

-79 IEQSSRSLDKYRIK
+79 IEQSSRCLDKYRIK
-93 HGVLAGTMKDK
+93 HGVLAGTMKGK
-104 RDLTRAIQVA
+104 RDLTQAIQVA

-128 EDLQFDFIIIDE
+128 EDFQFDFIIIDE

-151 LWKFCPNSKK
+151 LWEFCSDSKK

-169 RMNNSGFAQIF
+169 RMNNSGFAKIF
-180 DAYIPSMS
+180 DVYIPSMS

-198 SAYQYYSIPS
+198 AAYQYYSIPNN
-208 DSEIIESIESI
+208 SEIIKSIESI
-219 REFDIEGDYKSSV
+219 REFDIEGDYKSSALV
-232 LTQVFD
+232 EVFD
-238 TSKIRAQLYNSY
+238 TLKIRAQLYDSY

-273 SQYRS
+273 TQYRN
-278 HNIAIENIDS
+278 HNVKIENIDS
-288 ETPAKTR
+288 KTPVKQR
-295 ENIIKAFR
+295 ESVIKAFKD
-303 NGEIDIIVN
+303 GDIDIIVN

-328 QLARPTKSLVKYIQQ
+328 QLARPTRSLVKYIQQ
-343 VGRGLRKNGNKRCVV
+343 VGRGLRRNGDKRCVI

-383 NNKDTSAQVTHTRE
+383 NEKKTPLEHIRLYNRSCIRE
-397 NLDINNYVEKDMSEG
+397 YSEIDLSEG
-412 NENMM
+412 GEAMI
-417 LIQDVKTTIPTSD
+417 LIQDLGTSQVAEEEALAHVVQSD
-430 SFTISSIMEDD
+430 NISNID
-441 NTMSASSLKTEA
+441 NNNLD
-453 PTNATQ
+453 P
-459 SSSDKAI
+459 
-466 NHFHFSIL
+466 HFVIKSN
-474 SKPFN
+474 SFN
-479 SAKYAIEE
+479 SGKYIIEE
-487 TEEGFYIVNLRNKN
+487 DESGFYIVNQRTSN
-501 RMFLT
+501 RMLLT
-506 KTKTFPGGVI
+506 KMHTLRGGTIIIRKEPDKVVFT
-516 IVKKD
+516 IVKT
-521 LAQNSFSIIKA
+521 LS
-532 LTSSTLNSSSSRIIG
+532 TSTLHTALSRIIG
-547 TLKKEGLLMRFSA
+547 TIRKEGLLLKFTAFDKSEV
-560 LDRSTKNIT
+560 NIT
-569 IKV
+569 VTV

>member
-21 AKEEIFNKWNCV
+21 AKEEIFCKWNLV

-57 NVWGLRHNINY
+57 SIWGLRHNINY

-104 RDLTRAIQVA
+104 RDLTQAIQVA
-114 SIQTITHPSNRCLI
+114 SIQTITHPANQCMIDELK
-128 EDLQFDFIIIDE
+128 FDFIIIDE

-151 LWKFCPNSKK
+151 LWEYCPDAKK

-188 IKEFIQKGWL
+188 IKDFIQKGWL
-198 SAYQYYSIPS
+198 ATYQYYSIPTS
-208 DSEIIESIESI
+208 SELVKSIESI
-219 REFDIEGDYKSSV
+219 REFDIEGDYKNSALV
-232 LTQVFD
+232 EVCD
-238 TSKIRAQLYNSY
+238 TSKIRAQLYDSY
-250 AKNALGKKGII
+250 EKNVLGKKGII

-273 SQYRS
+273 LQYRS
-278 HNIAIENIDS
+278 HGVAIENIDS
-288 ETPAKTR
+288 KTPAKVR
-295 ENIIKAFR
+295 EKVIQAFR

-343 VGRGLRKNGNKRCVV
+343 VGRGLRRNGDKKCII

-376 WESFFYG
+376 WKSFFYG
-383 NNKDTSAQVTHTRE
+383 VEKETASTKGYSRNNGSLRE
-397 NLDINNYVEKDMSEG
+397 YVETDLSEG
-412 NENMM
+412 NEEMI
-417 LIQDVKTTIPTSD
+417 LIQDLEMPKVVEEVVEETSTVIPVIPT
-430 SFTISSIMEDD
+430 EDIPTHTTD
-441 NTMSASSLKTEA
+441 N
-453 PTNATQ
+453 
-459 SSSDKAI
+459 I
-466 NHFHFSIL
+466 YHFSIK
-474 SKPFN
+474 SKTFN
-479 SAKYAIEE
+479 SSKYFIEE
-487 TEEGFYIVNLRNKN
+487 NENGFFIVNARNQNK
-501 RMFLT
+501 MLLT
-506 KTKTFPGGVI
+506 TMKTMRGGVI
-516 IVKKD
+516 MVIKEPARKTYT
-521 LAQNSFSIIKA
+521 IIKT
-532 LTSSTLNSSSSRIIG
+532 LSSATVKSSMSRIVG
-547 TLKKEGLLMRFSA
+547 MLNKEGLLLKFTAS
-560 LDRSTKNIT
+560 DKTKQNVAVT
-569 IKV
+569 I

>member
-1 MIDYNEFCQKDITL
+1 MMDYNEFCQKDITL

-21 AKEEIFNKWNCV
+21 AKEEIFGKWNLV

-57 NVWGLRHNINY
+57 NIWGLRHNINY

-104 RDLTRAIQVA
+104 RDLIQAIQVA
-114 SIQTITHPSNRCLI
+114 SIQTITHPANQCLI
-128 EDLQFDFIIIDE
+128 DDLKFDFIIIDE

-151 LWKFCPNSKK
+151 LWDYCPDAKK

-169 RMNNSGFAQIF
+169 RMNNSGFTQIF

-188 IKEFIQKGWL
+188 IEDFIQKGWL
-198 SAYQYYSIPS
+198 ATYLYYSIPVS
-208 DSEIIESIESI
+208 SELVNSIESI
-219 REFDIEGDYKSSV
+219 REFDIEGDYKNSALV
-232 LTQVFD
+232 EVCD
-238 TSKIRAQLYNSY
+238 TSKIRAQLYDSY
-250 AKNALGKKGII
+250 EKNVLGKKGII

-273 SQYRS
+273 LQYRS
-278 HNIAIENIDS
+278 RGVAIENIDS
-288 ETPAKTR
+288 KTPAKVR
-295 ENIIKAFR
+295 EKVIQAFR

-343 VGRGLRKNGNKRCVV
+343 VGRGLRKNGDKKCII

-363 MYSRFGLPDEDRD
+363 MYSRFGLPDEERD

-383 NNKDTSAQVTHTRE
+383 EEKEATYTKGYSRNNGSLRE
-397 NLDINNYVEKDMSEG
+397 YVETDLSEG
-412 NENMM
+412 NEEMI
-417 LIQDVKTTIPTSD
+417 LIQDLEVPKVAGEVVEETSTVIPVVPAEDVPTHTT
-430 SFTISSIMEDD
+430 D
-441 NTMSASSLKTEA
+441 N
-453 PTNATQ
+453 
-459 SSSDKAI
+459 I
-466 NHFHFSIL
+466 YHFSIK
-474 SKPFN
+474 SKTFN
-479 SAKYAIEE
+479 SGKYFIEE
-487 TEEGFYIVNLRNKN
+487 NENGFFIVNARNQNK
-501 RMFLT
+501 MLLT
-506 KTKTFPGGVI
+506 TMKTMRGGVI
-516 IVKKD
+516 IVTKEPARK
-521 LAQNSFSIIKA
+521 AFTIIKT
-532 LTSSTLNSSSSRIIG
+532 LTTTINSSMSRIIG
-547 TLKKEGLLMRFSA
+547 TLRKEGMLLKFTAFDKSEI
-560 LDRSTKNIT
+560 NVT
-569 IKV
+569 INV

>member
-1 MIDYNEFCQKDITL
+1 MMDYNEFCQKDITL

-21 AKEEIFNKWNCV
+21 AKEEIFSKWNLV
-33 DNILYQMPTG
+33 DDILYQMPTG

-57 NVWGLRHNINY
+57 NIWGLRHNINY

-104 RDLTRAIQVA
+104 RDLTQAIQVA
-114 SIQTITHPSNRCLI
+114 SIQTITHPANQCLI
-128 EDLQFDFIIIDE
+128 DDLKFDFIIIDE

-151 LWKFCPNSKK
+151 LWDYCPDAKK

-188 IKEFIQKGWL
+188 IKDFIQKGWL
-198 SAYQYYSIPS
+198 ATYQYYSIPTS
-208 DSEIIESIESI
+208 SELVKSIESI
-219 REFDIEGDYKSSV
+219 REFDIEGDYKNSALV
-232 LTQVFD
+232 EVCD
-238 TSKIRAQLYNSY
+238 TSRIRAQLYDSY
-250 AKNALGKKGII
+250 EKNVLGKKGII

-273 SQYRS
+273 LQYRS
-278 HNIAIENIDS
+278 RGVAIENIDS
-288 ETPAKTR
+288 KTPAKVR
-295 ENIIKAFR
+295 EKVIQAFR

-343 VGRGLRKNGNKRCVV
+343 VGRGLRKNGDKKCII

-363 MYSRFGLPDEDRD
+363 MYSRFGLPDEERD

-383 NNKDTSAQVTHTRE
+383 EEKETTSTKGYSRNNGSLRE
-397 NLDINNYVEKDMSEG
+397 YVETDLSEG
-412 NENMM
+412 NEEMI
-417 LIQDVKTTIPTSD
+417 LIQDLEMPKVVEEVVEETSTVIPVIHTEDISTHTSD
-430 SFTISSIMEDD
+430 NIYR
-441 NTMSASSLKTEA
+441 
-453 PTNATQ
+453 
-459 SSSDKAI
+459 
-466 NHFHFSIL
+466 FSIK
-474 SKPFN
+474 SKTFN
-479 SAKYAIEE
+479 SGKYFIEE
-487 TEEGFYIVNLRNKN
+487 NENGFFIVNARNQNK
-501 RMFLT
+501 MLLT
-506 KTKTFPGGVI
+506 MMKTMRGGVI
-516 IVKKD
+516 IVKKEP
-521 LAQNSFSIIKA
+521 ASKSFTIIKT
-532 LTSSTLNSSSSRIIG
+532 LSTKTLHSSMSYIVGVLR
-547 TLKKEGLLMRFSA
+547 KEGLLLKFTSF
-560 LDRSTKNIT
+560 DKKKINETVT
-569 IKV
+569 I

>member
-21 AKEEIFNKWNCV
+21 AKEEIFSKWNRV

-57 NVWGLRHNINY
+57 SIWGLRHNINY

-104 RDLTRAIQVA
+104 RDLTQAIQVA
-114 SIQTITHPSNRCLI
+114 SIQTITHPANQCLI
-128 EDLQFDFIIIDE
+128 DDLKFDFIIIDE

-151 LWKFCPNSKK
+151 LWEYCPDAKK

-188 IKEFIQKGWL
+188 IKDFIQKGWL
-198 SAYQYYSIPS
+198 ATYQYYSIPTS
-208 DSEIIESIESI
+208 SELVKSIESI
-219 REFDIEGDYKSSV
+219 REFDIEGDYKNSALV
-232 LTQVFD
+232 EVCD
-238 TSKIRAQLYNSY
+238 TSKIRAQLYDSY
-250 AKNALGKKGII
+250 EKNVLGKKGII

-273 SQYRS
+273 LQYRS
-278 HNIAIENIDS
+278 RGVAIENIDS
-288 ETPAKTR
+288 KTPAKVR
-295 ENIIKAFR
+295 EKVIQAFR

-343 VGRGLRKNGNKRCVV
+343 VGRGLRKNGDKKCII

-363 MYSRFGLPDEDRD
+363 MYSRFGLPDEERD

-383 NNKDTSAQVTHTRE
+383 EEIETTSTKGYSRNNGSLRE
-397 NLDINNYVEKDMSEG
+397 YVETDLSEG
-412 NENMM
+412 NEEMI
-417 LIQDVKTTIPTSD
+417 LIQDLEVPKVVEVVVEETSTMIPVVPTEDVPTHTT
-430 SFTISSIMEDD
+430 D
-441 NTMSASSLKTEA
+441 N
-453 PTNATQ
+453 
-459 SSSDKAI
+459 I
-466 NHFHFSIL
+466 YHFSIK
-474 SKPFN
+474 SKTFN
-479 SAKYAIEE
+479 SGKYFIEE
-487 TEEGFYIVNLRNKN
+487 NENGFYIVNTRNQNK
-501 RMFLT
+501 MLLT
-506 KTKTFPGGVI
+506 TMKTMRGGII
-516 IVKKD
+516 IVKKEP
-521 LAQNSFSIIKA
+521 SKKTFTIIKA
-532 LTSSTLNSSSSRIIG
+532 LSVATINSSMSRIIG
-547 TLKKEGLLMRFSA
+547 TLNKEGLLLKFTA
-560 LDRSTKNIT
+560 FNKTKINEAIT
-569 IKV
+569 I

>member
-21 AKEEIFNKWNCV
+21 AKEKIFSKWNCV

-79 IEQSSRSLDKYRIK
+79 IEQSSRSLDKYHIK

-104 RDLTRAIQVA
+104 RDLTQAIQVA
-114 SIQTITHPSNRCLI
+114 SIQTIIHSSNRCLI
-128 EDLQFDFIIIDE
+128 EGLQFDFIIIDE

-198 SAYQYYSIPS
+198 AAYQYYSIPS
-208 DSEIIESIESI
+208 DSEIIKSIESI
-219 REFDIEGDYKSSV
+219 RDFDIEGDYKSSV

-295 ENIIKAFR
+295 ENIIKAFK

-343 VGRGLRKNGNKRCVV
+343 VGRGLRKNGNKRCVI

-363 MYSRFGLPDEDRD
+363 MYSRFGLPDEERD

-383 NNKDTSAQVTHTRE
+383 NKIEHSIERIDSRNNR
-397 NLDINNYVEKDMSEG
+397 NLKEYQNTDLSEG
-412 NENMM
+412 NEEMI
-417 LIQDVKTTIPTSD
+417 LIQNLNSLQTPELKDFTQTVPEETTYIPPKDEKYHFIITSKRFY
-430 SFTISSIMEDD
+430 SGRYI
-441 NTMSASSLKTEA
+441 
-453 PTNATQ
+453 
-459 SSSDKAI
+459 
-466 NHFHFSIL
+466 
-474 SKPFN
+474 
-479 SAKYAIEE
+479 IEE
-487 TEEGFYIVNLRNKN
+487 NEEGFFIVNTRTLNK
-501 RMFLT
+501 MLLIKM
-506 KTKTFPGGVI
+506 KTMHGGVI
-516 IVKKD
+516 IVSKEPNKK
-521 LAQNSFSIIKA
+521 SFTVIKTLSI
-532 LTSSTLNSSSSRIIG
+532 STLHTAVSQIVG
-547 TLKKEGLLMRFSA
+547 TLHKDGLLLRFTSF
-560 LDRSTKNIT
+560 DKSQINVTVT
-569 IKV
+569 V

>member
-21 AKEEIFNKWNCV
+21 AKEKIFSKWNCV

-79 IEQSSRSLDKYRIK
+79 IEQSSRSLDKYHIK
-93 HGVLAGTMKDK
+93 HGVLAGTMKNK
-104 RDLTRAIQVA
+104 RDLTQAIQVA
-114 SIQTITHPSNRCLI
+114 SIQTIIHPSNRCLI
-128 EDLQFDFIIIDE
+128 EGLQFDFIIIDE

-198 SAYQYYSIPS
+198 AAYQYYSIPS
-208 DSEIIESIESI
+208 DSEIIKSIESI
-219 REFDIEGDYKSSV
+219 RDFDIEGDYKSSV

-295 ENIIKAFR
+295 ENIIKAFK

-343 VGRGLRKNGNKRCVV
+343 VGRGLRKNGNKRCVI

-363 MYSRFGLPDEDRD
+363 MYSRFGLPDEERD

-383 NNKDTSAQVTHTRE
+383 NKIEHSIERIDSRNNR
-397 NLDINNYVEKDMSEG
+397 NLKEYPNMDLSEG
-412 NENMM
+412 NEEMI
-417 LIQDVKTTIPTSD
+417 LIQNLNSLQTPELKDFTQTVPEETTYIPQKDEKYHFFITSKRFY
-430 SFTISSIMEDD
+430 SGRYI
-441 NTMSASSLKTEA
+441 
-453 PTNATQ
+453 
-459 SSSDKAI
+459 
-466 NHFHFSIL
+466 
-474 SKPFN
+474 
-479 SAKYAIEE
+479 IEE
-487 TEEGFYIVNLRNKN
+487 NEEGFFIVNTRTLNK
-501 RMFLT
+501 MLLIKM
-506 KTKTFPGGVI
+506 KTMHGGVI
-516 IVKKD
+516 IVSKEPNKK
-521 LAQNSFSIIKA
+521 SFTVIKTLSI
-532 LTSSTLNSSSSRIIG
+532 STLHTAVSQIVG
-547 TLKKEGLLMRFSA
+547 TLHKDGLLLRFTSF
-560 LDRSTKNIT
+560 DKSQINVTVT
-569 IKV
+569 V

>member
-21 AKEEIFNKWNCV
+21 AKEEIFSKWNRV

-57 NVWGLRHNINY
+57 SIWGLRHNINY

-104 RDLTRAIQVA
+104 RDLTQVIQVA
-114 SIQTITHPSNRCLI
+114 SIQTITHPANQCLI
-128 EDLQFDFIIIDE
+128 DDLKFDFIIIDE

-151 LWKFCPNSKK
+151 LWDYCPDAKK

-188 IKEFIQKGWL
+188 IKDFIQKGWL
-198 SAYQYYSIPS
+198 ATYQYYSIPTS
-208 DSEIIESIESI
+208 SELVKSIESI
-219 REFDIEGDYKSSV
+219 REFDIEGDYKNSALV
-232 LTQVFD
+232 EVCD
-238 TSKIRAQLYNSY
+238 TSKIRAQLYDSY
-250 AKNALGKKGII
+250 EKNVLGKKGII

-273 SQYRS
+273 LQYRS
-278 HNIAIENIDS
+278 RGVAIENIDS
-288 ETPAKTR
+288 KTPAKVR
-295 ENIIKAFR
+295 EKVIQAFR

-343 VGRGLRKNGNKRCVV
+343 VGRGLRKNGDKKCII

-363 MYSRFGLPDEDRD
+363 MYSRFGLPDEERD

-383 NNKDTSAQVTHTRE
+383 EEIETTSTKGYSRNNGSLRE
-397 NLDINNYVEKDMSEG
+397 YVETDLSEG
-412 NENMM
+412 NEEMI
-417 LIQDVKTTIPTSD
+417 LIQDLEMPKVVEEVVEETSTVIPVIPTED
-430 SFTISSIMEDD
+430 ISTHTTD
-441 NTMSASSLKTEA
+441 N
-453 PTNATQ
+453 
-459 SSSDKAI
+459 I
-466 NHFHFSIL
+466 YHFSIK
-474 SKPFN
+474 SKTFN
-479 SAKYAIEE
+479 SGKYFIEE
-487 TEEGFYIVNLRNKN
+487 NENGFFIVNARNQNK
-501 RMFLT
+501 MLLST
-506 KTKTFPGGVI
+506 MKTMRGGVI
-516 IVKKD
+516 IVKKEPSRK
-521 LAQNSFSIIKA
+521 SFTIIK
-532 LTSSTLNSSSSRIIG
+532 TLSATNINSSMSRIIG
-547 TLKKEGLLMRFSA
+547 TINKEGLLLKFTA
-560 LDRSTKNIT
+560 FDKTKYNVNIT
-569 IKV
+569 I